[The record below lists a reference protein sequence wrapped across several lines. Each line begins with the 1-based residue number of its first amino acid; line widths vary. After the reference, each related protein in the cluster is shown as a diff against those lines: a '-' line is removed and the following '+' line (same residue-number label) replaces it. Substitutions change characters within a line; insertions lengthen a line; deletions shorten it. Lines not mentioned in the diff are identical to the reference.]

1 MPACSSAP
9 PLPAPPQ
16 DYLIA
21 EGYNSGYVR
30 DGKTTFETR
39 YFYSQDGVKWV
50 DLPPVDGPTTERAKK
65 IRTLLTGD
73 TANQTTIEEADPNAA
88 DLPPAAEGEEGAG
101 KLTFVI
107 TELQRL
113 RVMVNSIAKATS
125 VLPKGCKVLDAQ
137 NRLVTNKLWEV
148 RAAGTPA
155 LLLCNDRVLNGCSN
169 NASRLHCCW
178 FVNYVCSLCNQLV
191 RTMVRSAGSSV
202 WQQHCPA
209 EWQGSSASAALSWV
223 AFASPLAPELCQLT
237 CLLHHSNTPAGIAY
251 LSASISSIDRR
262 LTALSQSWYTLN
274 RSLTRL
280 PTPPLFAAGRRLPR
294 QARVLRPPQRP
305 AGRQIAGRR
314 RARHVV
320 HPVRRLPGGGQPALA
335 PLPRLLLLL

>member
-1 MPACSSAP
+1 MVQMEPSTTLTLKNLAP
-9 PLPAPPQ
+9 MGAVLTAEIQAALDNSLPIKRAETGLKHVVLWGRILTRSGK

-137 NRLVTNKLWEV
+137 NRLVTNKLWEGADYPDKLESYVHRNDLPDAKSLADDVRGTWSIQYDAFRGVANLRSLLYPGFFFYYDV
-148 RAAGTPA
+148 RAATWGS
-155 LLLCNDRVLNGCSN
+155 LYVGDGVKNND
-169 NASRLHCCW
+169 
-178 FVNYVCSLCNQLV
+178 LV
-191 RTMVRSAGSSV
+191 FM
-202 WQQHCPA
+202 
-209 EWQGSSASAALSWV
+209 L
-223 AFASPLAPELCQLT
+223 
-237 CLLHHSNTPAGIAY
+237 
-251 LSASISSIDRR
+251 
-262 LTALSQSWYTLN
+262 
-274 RSLTRL
+274 
-280 PTPPLFAAGRRLPR
+280 
-294 QARVLRPPQRP
+294 
-305 AGRQIAGRR
+305 
-314 RARHVV
+314 
-320 HPVRRLPGGGQPALA
+320 
-335 PLPRLLLLL
+335 